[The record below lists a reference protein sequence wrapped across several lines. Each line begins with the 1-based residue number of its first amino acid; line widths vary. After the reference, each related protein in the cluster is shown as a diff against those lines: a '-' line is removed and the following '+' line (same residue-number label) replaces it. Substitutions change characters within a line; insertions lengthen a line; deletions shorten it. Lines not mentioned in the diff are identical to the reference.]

1 MWLLSWLMQ
10 IISNNLKKIAK
21 LKYVGGRQKWDFFRV
36 VFWRSYQPNSIRK
49 KHFHFWKKVVSNPR
63 PLNLPFESNV
73 IWGLDFICK
82 TSVYLIN
89 FFNIFN
95 EIFNNVINFF
105 NTLVH
110 KVSEFLINSF
120 FSKSGNG
127 PFWISSIQMWGL
139 RESIFF
145 V

>member
-1 MWLLSWLMQ
+1 MWFLSWLMQ
-10 IISNNLKKIAK
+10 IISNNLKKIDK
-21 LKYVGGRQKWDFFRV
+21 LKYVGGQQKWDFSRV

-49 KHFHFWKKVVSNPR
+49 KHFHFGKKAVSNPW
-63 PLNLPFESNV
+63 PLNLPSGSNV

-95 EIFNNVINFF
+95 EIFNNFINFS

-110 KVSEFLINSF
+110 KVSEFVINSIF
-120 FSKSGNG
+120 FKSGNG
-127 PFWISSIQMWGL
+127 PFWISSIQF
-139 RESIFF
+139 SNITFYKF
-145 V
+145 S